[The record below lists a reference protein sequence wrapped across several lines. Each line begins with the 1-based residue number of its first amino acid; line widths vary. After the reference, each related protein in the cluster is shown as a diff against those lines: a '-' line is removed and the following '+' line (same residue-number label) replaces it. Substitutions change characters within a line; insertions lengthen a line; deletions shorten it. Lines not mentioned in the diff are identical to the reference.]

1 MIVVCGYKMF
11 IEVLEKNGENIY
23 EYFFVFGFRE
33 YFECLGICMFF
44 FLKVLFFD
52 FNCYRLMYCFG
63 N

>member
-44 FLKVLFFD
+44 FLKVLFFY
-52 FNCYRLMYCFG
+52 FNC
-63 N
+63 